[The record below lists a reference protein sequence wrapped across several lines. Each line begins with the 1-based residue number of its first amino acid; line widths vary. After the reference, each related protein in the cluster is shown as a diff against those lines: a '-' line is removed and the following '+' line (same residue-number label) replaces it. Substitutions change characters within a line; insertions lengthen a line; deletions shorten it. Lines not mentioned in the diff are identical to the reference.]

1 VTLTFGL
8 LAETL
13 IFSRGTFL
21 QGGVGVFL
29 NRPNFVNGDLAFAY
43 LALIVFVI
51 FAALTLN
58 LRRSTTGMALR
69 AVRDSEPASRT
80 SGLSVLQ
87 VKVIAGAVA
96 AFVAAVGGGFLALDA
111 RVAQPQSFS
120 TFAGLVWLAVVVT
133 LGVRSIT
140 AAALGGLAFALL
152 PGVFQ
157 TYIPARWG
165 EVPAILFGLGAVMVA
180 RHPEGV
186 VLHNGR
192 QLRLLLLRVASRT
205 NRGEV
210 SDAVAG
216 AEHRPGDP
224 DGAVA
229 HTGVAPGGSGAKPV
243 PR

>member
-1 VTLTFGL
+1 

-13 IFSRGTFL
+13 VFSRSRFQ

-43 LALIVFVI
+43 LALVVFII
-51 FAALTLN
+51 FAVLTLN
-58 LRRSTTGMALR
+58 LRRSTSGLALR

-80 SGLSVLQ
+80 LGLSVLQ
-87 VKVIAGAVA
+87 VKVIVGALA

-111 RVAQPQSFS
+111 RVAQPQSFA

-133 LGVRSIT
+133 MGVRSIT
-140 AAALGGLAFALL
+140 AAALAGLAFALL

-157 TYIPARWG
+157 SYIPARWG
-165 EVPAILFGLGAVMVA
+165 EVPALLFGLGAVMVA

-186 VLHNGR
+186 VLYNGR
-192 QLRLLLLRVASRT
+192 QLRLALSRIASGAER
-205 NRGEV
+205 RGP
-210 SDAVAG
+210 SGATAG
-216 AEHRPGDP
+216 AGVGLPGS
-224 DGAVA
+224 DGAVSHSDVTPA
-229 HTGVAPGGSGAKPV
+229 GSDAPVRA

>member
-1 VTLTFGL
+1 
-8 LAETL
+8 
-13 IFSRGTFL
+13 
-21 QGGVGVFL
+21 
-29 NRPNFVNGDLAFAY
+29 
-43 LALIVFVI
+43 
-51 FAALTLN
+51 
-58 LRRSTTGMALR
+58 
-69 AVRDSEPASRT
+69 
-80 SGLSVLQ
+80 
-87 VKVIAGAVA
+87 
-96 AFVAAVGGGFLALDA
+96 VGGGFLALDS

-192 QLRLLLLRVASRT
+192 QLRLLLLRLASRVKG
-205 NRGEV
+205 REPGDEL
-210 SDAVAG
+210 AG
-216 AEHRPGDP
+216 AERRLGGA

-229 HTGVAPGGSGAKPV
+229 HTTVATGGSGAKPV